1 LKIDA
6 TALEGHPIIGAYC
19 VNGPLWCLLITHPC
33 VMYTPRREAVRHAG
47 AALVVDV
54 PARRAAEALAWLRRL
69 AHTGWYASAPP
80 NAQTALDI
88 VDELY
93 PSDRP
98 TIPFETMGVSA
109 STRVEA
115 LRGLLTQP
123 AWAALSNRSVA
134 KLCGVNFNSVRALR
148 SDMNLEPGTESIG
161 PFNLAVKHQITAA
174 PRAFAHNTA
183 EAHATL

>member
-1 LKIDA
+1 MKIDA
-6 TALEGHPIIGAYC
+6 TAFEGHPVIGAYC
-19 VNGPLWCLLITHPC
+19 VNGPLWCLLIAHPC
-33 VMYTPRREAVRHAG
+33 VLYTPRREAVRHAG

-54 PARRAAEALAWLRRL
+54 PARRAADALAWLRRL

-93 PSDRP
+93 PIDRP

-109 STRVEA
+109 STRINA
-115 LRGLLTQP
+115 LRGLLIQP
-123 AWAALSNRSVA
+123 AWATLSNRSVA
-134 KLCGVNFNSVRALR
+134 KLCGVSFNSVRALR
-148 SDMNLEPGTESIG
+148 NDMNLGPGTESIG
-161 PFNLAVKHQITAA
+161 PFDLAARHQITAG
-174 PRAFAHNTA
+174 PRAFAHNPT